1 MEELQLFNF
10 EGNEVRTLKIDD
22 EPYFI
27 GKDVAEIL
35 GYAEPRRAV
44 IQHVDKED
52 RKSLGRK
59 DWGAR
64 IGAICVLTS
73 GLIHMILLTK
83 LLLMN
88 QVFML

>member
-1 MEELQLFNF
+1 MKEIQLFSF
-10 EGNEVRTLKIDD
+10 EGQKVRTLKIED
-22 EPYFI
+22 EPYFV
-27 GKDVAEIL
+27 GKDAAEIL

-52 RKSLGRK
+52 RKSLG
-59 DWGAR
+59 AR

-73 GLIHMILLTK
+73 GLIHLILLTK